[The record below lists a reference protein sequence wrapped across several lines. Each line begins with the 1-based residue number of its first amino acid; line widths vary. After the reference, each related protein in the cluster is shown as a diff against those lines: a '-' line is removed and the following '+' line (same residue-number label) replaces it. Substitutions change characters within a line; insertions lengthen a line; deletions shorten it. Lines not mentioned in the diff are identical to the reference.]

1 MEWSLKNYKIVG
13 QNQIKHFCKPDECEV
28 MKATDDMDYFVVK
41 FSEEAKAVKFTSWL
55 WENKVMFGSWK
66 SSSGRLIFR
75 IKVLGMTHVIKRIW
89 NEYFGEKEEKKDDST
104 RN

>member
-1 MEWSLKNYKIVG
+1 
-13 QNQIKHFCKPDECEV
+13 

-41 FSEEAKAVKFTSWL
+41 FSEEAKAVKFTLWL

-75 IKVLGMTHVIKRIW
+75 IQVLRMTHVIKRIW
-89 NEYFGEKEEKKDDST
+89 NEFFGEKEEKKSKE
-104 RN
+104 RRIL